1 MSEETIK
8 VIRGHAESAAK
19 QLEDA
24 TTFLNEIS
32 AISSYRDRGMV
43 ELKMQPIL
51 IELIRKISMLNV
63 NINTILEETKTTEN
77 E

>member
-1 MSEETIK
+1 MSEEKLK

-32 AISSYRDRGMV
+32 AISSYGDRGMV

>member
-32 AISSYRDRGMV
+32 AISSYGDRGMV

-63 NINTILEETKTTEN
+63 NINTILEETETTEN